1 VRRARSPPRGRGR
14 AATDAAASSKTP
26 NSAAASGKRLFVT
39 VGTTSFDALLAA
51 LDRPKVV
58 ATLRARGFTSVAVQ
72 FGRGEASGRVR
83 NLVSRPGLEVSMFAF
98 KPSLEAEM
106 RASDLVITHAGAG
119 SIFECLAVE
128 KPCLVVVNERL
139 MGNHQAELAEALAER
154 GHLRWCVPA
163 NLEQALAEFE
173 PESLV
178 PYEGGDPE
186 GVARALDQ
194 LLSC

>member
-1 VRRARSPPRGRGR
+1 
-14 AATDAAASSKTP
+14 
-26 NSAAASGKRLFVT
+26 
-39 VGTTSFDALLAA
+39 
-51 LDRPKVV
+51 
-58 ATLRARGFTSVAVQ
+58 
-72 FGRGEASGRVR
+72 
-83 NLVSRPGLEVSMFAF
+83 MFAF

-154 GHLRWCVPA
+154 GHLRWCVPG
-163 NLEQALAEFE
+163 NLEQALSEFE

-178 PYEGGDPE
+178 PYEGGYPA
-186 GVARALDQ
+186 GVARTLDQ